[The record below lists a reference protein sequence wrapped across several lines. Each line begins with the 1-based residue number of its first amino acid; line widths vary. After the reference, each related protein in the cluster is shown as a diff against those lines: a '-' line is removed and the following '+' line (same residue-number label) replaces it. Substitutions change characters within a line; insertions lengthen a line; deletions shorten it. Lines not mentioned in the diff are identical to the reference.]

1 MLVFSRYV
9 LAGAGLILFTGLA
22 HAQAD
27 EVDKVW
33 PKFEIA
39 VGGFVT
45 NDDTTAQINSEALG
59 AGVNV
64 NLEDALGI
72 DASSNTIRA
81 DLLYRFGETR
91 RHEIE
96 FHYFD
101 NKRDGSKVLE
111 EDIQVGDQIF
121 PAGTGVNSENRLTFY
136 NLDYVYNFLL
146 DDRVRLGGSVGL
158 HTTGI
163 KLDISET
170 GGGRASSDSF
180 TAPLPMLGLRLD
192 VVLAKHWRMK
202 TAINFFY
209 IEYDN
214 YTGRLSDTLVAVEYA
229 PWKHFGLG
237 AGFNAIYYDIEADG
251 GSDFTSFNGSLEYR
265 LTGFMLYAKYF
276 F

>member
-1 MLVFSRYV
+1 MSLYLRNL
-9 LAGAGLILFTGLA
+9 LAGVGLILLPGLV
-22 HAQAD
+22 HAQTD
-27 EVDKVW
+27 DVKVW

-45 NDDTTAQINSEALG
+45 NNDTDIQINSATLG

-72 DASSNTIRA
+72 DASSNTYRV

-91 RHEIE
+91 RNEIE
-96 FHYFD
+96 FHYFK

-121 PAGTGVNSENRLTFY
+121 PAGTGVNTDNSLTFY
-136 NLDYVYNFLL
+136 NLDYVYNFLM

-163 KLDISET
+163 KLNISES
-170 GGGRASSDSF
+170 GGGKTETDNV
-180 TAPLPMLGLRLD
+180 TAPLPMIGLRLD

-202 TAINFFY
+202 TALNLFY

-214 YTGRLSDTLVAVEYA
+214 YTGRLSDTFVGVEYA
-229 PWKHFGLG
+229 PWKHIGLG
-237 AGFNAIYYDIEADG
+237 AGVNAINYYIEADG
-251 GSDFTSFNGSLEYR
+251 GSDITDFNGSFQYR
-265 LTGFMLYAKYF
+265 LTGLMFYAKYF

>member
-1 MLVFSRYV
+1 MFSFPRDM
-9 LAGAGLILFTGLA
+9 LAGAGLILFASIA
-22 HAQAD
+22 HAQTD
-27 EVDKVW
+27 DTKVW
-33 PKFEIA
+33 PKFEFA

-45 NDDTTAQINSEALG
+45 NDDTSIQINSTTLG

-64 NLEDALGI
+64 DLEDALGI
-72 DASSNTIRA
+72 DATTRTYRI

-91 RHEIE
+91 RNEIE

-111 EDIQVGDQIF
+111 EDIQVGDEIF
-121 PAGTGVNSENRLTFY
+121 PAGTGVNSDSSLTFY
-136 NLDYVYNFLL
+136 NIDYVYNFLM
-146 DDRVRLGGSVGL
+146 DDRVRLGGSIGL

-163 KLDISET
+163 KLDISES
-170 GGGRASSDSF
+170 GGGKATSQDV
-180 TAPLPMLGLRLD
+180 TAPLPMVGLRLD
-192 VVLAKHWRMK
+192 VVLTKHWRMK
-202 TAINFFY
+202 TNLNLFY

-214 YTGRLSDTLVAVEYA
+214 YTGRLSDTFVGVEYA

-237 AGFNAIYYDIEADG
+237 AGVNAINYYIEADG

-265 LTGFMLYAKYF
+265 LTGLMFYGKYF

>member
-1 MLVFSRYV
+1 MLTFARRV
-9 LAGAGLILFTGLA
+9 LAVAGLVLMTNLA
-22 HAQAD
+22 HAQTDDA
-27 EVDKVW
+27 KVW
-33 PKFEIA
+33 PKFEFA

-45 NDDTTAQINSEALG
+45 NDDTNIQVNSATLG

-72 DASSNTIRA
+72 DASSNTYRV
-81 DLLYRFGETR
+81 DMLYRFGETR
-91 RHEIE
+91 RNEIE
-96 FHYFD
+96 FHYFK

-121 PAGTGVNSENRLTFY
+121 PAGTGVNSDNSLTFY

-146 DDRVRLGGSVGL
+146 DDRVRLGGSVGV

-163 KLDISET
+163 KLNISES
-170 GGGRASSDSF
+170 GGGKAESESV
-180 TAPLPMLGLRLD
+180 TAPLPMVGLRLD

-202 TAINFFY
+202 TNINLFY

-214 YTGRLSDTLVAVEYA
+214 YTGRLSDTFVGVEYV

-237 AGFNAIYYDIEADG
+237 AGVNAINYYIEADG
-251 GSDFTSFNGSLEYR
+251 GSDFTSFNGSFNYR
-265 LTGFMLYAKYF
+265 LTGLMFYGKYF

>member
-1 MLVFSRYV
+1 MSVFPRYV
-9 LAGAGLILFTGLA
+9 VVGAGLILFAGLA
-22 HAQAD
+22 QAQSD
-27 EVDKVW
+27 DVKVW

-45 NDDTTAQINSEALG
+45 NNDTDIQINSATLG

-72 DASSNTIRA
+72 DASSNTYRV

-91 RHEIE
+91 RNEIE
-96 FHYFD
+96 FHYFK
-101 NKRDGSKVLE
+101 NKRNGSKVLE
-111 EDIQVGDQIF
+111 EDLQIGDETY
-121 PAGTGVNSENRLTFY
+121 PAGTGVNSDNSLTFY
-136 NLDYVYNFLL
+136 NLDYVYNFLM

-163 KLDISET
+163 KFDISES
-170 GGGRASSDSF
+170 GGGKATSEDV
-180 TAPLPMLGLRLD
+180 TAPLPMIGLRLD

-202 TAINFFY
+202 TNINLFY

-214 YTGRLSDTLVAVEYA
+214 YTGRLSDTFVGVEYV

-237 AGFNAIYYDIEADG
+237 AGVNAINYYIEADG
-251 GSDFTSFNGSLEYR
+251 GSDFTSFNGSFNYR
-265 LTGFMLYAKYF
+265 LTGLMFYGKYF